1 MHTLSYFRR
10 YRHFIVELPTYN
22 PDTTDMPVDEFIKV
36 YHSRYLKLL
45 EMLDNSNLKASYNLV
60 WTERWM
66 MMVLRS
72 KEHVLDKYS
81 VNCLGAVGSMLVKTD
96 AELKELAARTPTQM
110 FDEIF
115 ALL

>member
-1 MHTLSYFRR
+1 M
-10 YRHFIVELPTYN
+10 
-22 PDTTDMPVDEFIKV
+22 
-36 YHSRYLKLL
+36 KLL
-45 EMLDNSNLKASYNLV
+45 DMLDNNDLKASYNLV

-81 VNCLGAVGSMLVKTD
+81 VNCLGAIGSLLVKT
-96 AELKELAARTPTQM
+96 ENETKELSSRTPTQM

>member
-1 MHTLSYFRR
+1 M
-10 YRHFIVELPTYN
+10 
-22 PDTTDMPVDEFIKV
+22 
-36 YHSRYLKLL
+36 KLL
-45 EMLDNSNLKASYNLV
+45 DMLDNNDLKASYNLV

-81 VNCLGAVGSMLVKTD
+81 VNCLGAIGSLLVKTENETN
-96 AELKELAARTPTQM
+96 ELSSRTPTQM